1 MKYIIFFTGI
11 MLLSGCASTHK
22 VPIDIETKKSLK
34 DKSVA
39 ASVSNTKP
47 ELGVIR
53 IGKSMRAESVLGTEG
68 TKYAGKNI
76 MNENNLED
84 PAILVSQALLKKL
97 KEKYSVTVNANAPV
111 VIDTDDI
118 QKLAA
123 KLPDL
128 DFLIDVR
135 TTNWF
140 IGNYPTD
147 WDRHKVNYRVKARLI
162 DLKRG
167 KVVAEGGCFRDPEKT
182 VDAPTYDE
190 LLASKAARLKA
201 ELKKHAEECAQELS
215 NELLT

>member
-1 MKYIIFFTGI
+1 MKYIIFFTGL
-11 MLLSGCASTHK
+11 MLLSGCGGMQK
-22 VPIDIETKKSLK
+22 VPLDIETKKSLK
-34 DKSVA
+34 DKSIA
-39 ASVSNTKP
+39 ASVSNSKP
-47 ELGVIR
+47 ELRVIR
-53 IGKSMRAESVLGTEG
+53 IGKSMQEVSVFGTEG
-68 TKYAGKNI
+68 TRYAGKRI
-76 MNENNLED
+76 MDENNLED

-97 KEKYSVTVNANAPV
+97 KEKYSVTANANAPLV
-111 VIDTDDI
+111 VDTEDI

-135 TTNWF
+135 TIGWF
-140 IGNYPTD
+140 IGNFPTD
-147 WDRHKVNYRVKARLI
+147 WDRHKVNYSVKARLI

-167 KVVAEGGCFRDPEKT
+167 KVVAEGGCLRFPEKT
-182 VDAPTYDE
+182 ADAPTYDE